1 MSIKVLVVDDARAI
15 RSSIKDFFD
24 KNFFEVVGDAADGFE
39 ALKEYERLK
48 PDIVTMD
55 MNMPDCDGVKAIK
68 MIKEIDP
75 DAYIIIISSMDEDI
89 IEGLEAGA
97 RACIFKPISMIKFRE
112 VIGRAVVDVG
122 NRKENPERYCKGKT
136 QKKWDKEDEVNKM
149 RITSKYVSGV
159 SHGDQITNWDEDIVY
174 KIYWSDGKMILEIR
188 KDPPESAFNEL
199 IKKMEFLKEKN
210 IGTEILC
217 GEQLG
222 ENMKIDFLKMVL
234 SQP

>member
-1 MSIKVLVVDDARAI
+1 MPIKVLVVDDARAI
-15 RSSIKDFFD
+15 RSSVKDFFD
-24 KNFFEVVGDAADGFE
+24 KNFFEVVGDASDGFE
-39 ALKEYERLK
+39 AVKEYERLK

-55 MNMPDCDGVKAIK
+55 MNMPDCDGVQAIK

-112 VIGRAVVDVG
+112 VIGRAVIDVG
-122 NRKENPERYCKGKT
+122 NKKENPERYCQGKAHKKG
-136 QKKWDKEDEVNKM
+136 DKEDENNRK

-159 SHGDQITNWDEDIVY
+159 SHGNQITNWDEDIVY
-174 KIYWSDGKMILEIR
+174 KIYWLNGKIILEIR

-199 IKKMEFLKEKN
+199 IKKMEFLKDNN
-210 IGTEILC
+210 IETEILC
-217 GEQLG
+217 EDQLA
-222 ENMKIDFLKMVL
+222 ENMKISFLKMVL